1 MVSAAGVGLTRLSA
15 LRPAERFVAAYA
27 LLAAVIA
34 TLRISRYTPTAW
46 AAAAH
51 LLLIALLFL
60 AAHAAPQSDDSSS
73 RRWTAV
79 LRDALPLLALVG
91 LYTLLDVVNL
101 AGAVPT
107 WDAPVQRLEY
117 AIFGLQPSRDWWRLA
132 PSTFWSTVLHA
143 AYFAYYALIA
153 VPALLLLARGDRPAL
168 AHFTERVIITFML
181 CYAVFVLFPV
191 AGPYYEFPQPSGE
204 FVANLPARLVY
215 GSLENGSSFGAAFPS
230 SHVAATLAATGAT
243 LRTAPRLGR
252 LMILPAI
259 LLTVATV
266 YCQMH
271 YALDA
276 IAGVVLGVAVAAWPT
291 TPPPRA

>member
-1 MVSAAGVGLTRLSA
+1 MGLTRTIA
-15 LRPAERFVAAYA
+15 LRPAERFVVAYA
-27 LLAAVIA
+27 LLAAIVAAI
-34 TLRISRYTPTAW
+34 RIPRYAPTAW

-60 AAHAAPQSDDSSS
+60 AAHATAEHDGAGAP
-73 RRWTAV
+73 RRWTAI

-91 LYTLLDVVNL
+91 LYTLLDVINL
-101 AGAVPT
+101 AGAVAT
-107 WDAPVQRLEY
+107 WDAPVQRIEF

-132 PSTFWSTVLHA
+132 PSALWSTILHA
-143 AYFAYYALIA
+143 AYFAYYGLIA
-153 VPALLLLARGDRPAL
+153 VPALLLLVRGEREAL

-191 AGPYYEFPQPSGE
+191 AGPYYEFPLPSGE

-243 LRTAPRLGR
+243 LRTAPVLGR

-276 IAGVVLGVAVAAWPT
+276 LAGAALGLAVAAWPAQS
-291 TPPPRA
+291 PSADRR